1 MNTAKRNLGLKTRIR
16 FSTSLDKNLAQ
27 KLEELS
33 EDTRISK
40 SKLLDEALELL
51 FEKHKKDYTDITP
64 KS

>member
-1 MNTAKRNLGLKTRIR
+1 MDTAKRNLGLKTRIR

-27 KLEELS
+27 KLEDLS

-51 FEKHKKDYTDITP
+51 FEKHGKQ
-64 KS
+64 S